1 MSYNYKHNEANGEG
15 NQDGSSYNYSWNC
28 GVEGPTRKVSV
39 RQMRERQIKNAFLMM
54 LLSQGV
60 PMIYHV
66 MNSAIP
72 RAETIMPTVR
82 IMLPAG
88 QTGRAFPETRD

>member
-1 MSYNYKHNEANGEG
+1 M
-15 NQDGSSYNYSWNC
+15 
-28 GVEGPTRKVSV
+28 EGPTRKVSV

-60 PMIYHV
+60 PMIYHGDEFG
-66 MNSAIP
+66 NSQSGNNNA
-72 RAETIMPTVR
+72 TVR
-82 IMLPAG
+82 IMLPDG